1 MLSRL
6 IHHEWKET
14 WRIPVISFIV
24 ILFLTL
30 VCFICFRQMEPPAD
44 EDSINAGAFVIMMLY
59 CLIISCISM
68 VVTIYIAIRFYRNL
82 YTDEGYLMH
91 TLPVTPRQ
99 LILAKLLVA
108 ALWVFVLS
116 MLALWAICCIMLFG
130 LPAMALVDMPVVISS
145 LMEYFPQ
152 IFGMGPVAFLLFY
165 VVLSLVSAFSN
176 VLIAYAAYWIEKGF
190 NKIIPGIF
198 KSLLV
203 GLCTV
208 TVTSKEASTGI
219 STLLM
224 TPSLTRLVLSQ
235 DMVNTASGIPAYFG
249 AYMREI
255 LLISMAGSA
264 ICAVI
269 SYILTE
275 YIMRRQLNL
284 D

>member
-165 VVLSLVSAFSN
+165 VVLSLVSSFSN
-176 VLIAYAAYWIEKGF
+176 VLIAYAAVSLGQLFTKHKVMASVLCYIGF
-190 NKIIPGIF
+190 TMLIQ
-198 KSLLV
+198 
-203 GLCTV
+203 T
-208 TVTSKEASTGI
+208 I

-275 YIMRRQLNL
+275 YIMRRQLDL

>member
-6 IHHEWKET
+6 IRHEWRET
-14 WRIPVISFIV
+14 WRIPVISFLV

-44 EDSINAGAFVIMMLY
+44 ENSVNAGAFVIMMLY

-116 MLALWAICCIMLFG
+116 LLALWAICCILLFG
-130 LPAMALVDMPVVISS
+130 LPAMALVDMSVIIPA
-145 LMEYFPQ
+145 LTEYFPQ

-165 VVLSLVSAFSN
+165 VLLSLVSAFSS
-176 VLIAYAAYWIEKGF
+176 VLVAYAAISLGQLFSKHKVMASILCYIGF
-190 NKIIPGIF
+190 TMLIQ
-198 KSLLV
+198 
-203 GLCTV
+203 TV
-208 TVTSKEASTGI
+208 

-235 DMVNTASGIPAYFG
+235 DMVNTASGIPSYFG

-255 LLISMAGSA
+255 LLISMAGSV

>member
-6 IHHEWKET
+6 IRHEWKET

-44 EDSINAGAFVIMMLY
+44 ENSVNAGAFVIMMLY
-59 CLIISCISM
+59 CLIISCIST

-116 MLALWAICCIMLFG
+116 LLALWAICCILLFG
-130 LPAMALVDMPVVISS
+130 LPAMALVDMSVIIPA
-145 LMEYFPQ
+145 LTEYFPQ

-165 VVLSLVSAFSN
+165 VLLSLVSAFSS
-176 VLIAYAAYWIEKGF
+176 VLVAYAAISLGQLFSKHKVMASILCYIGF
-190 NKIIPGIF
+190 TMLIQ
-198 KSLLV
+198 
-203 GLCTV
+203 TV
-208 TVTSKEASTGI
+208 

-235 DMVNTASGIPAYFG
+235 DMVNTASGIPSYFG

-255 LLISMAGSA
+255 LLISMAGSV
-264 ICAVI
+264 ISAVI

-275 YIMRRQLNL
+275 YIKRRQLNL

>member
-6 IHHEWKET
+6 IRHEWKET

-44 EDSINAGAFVIMMLY
+44 ENSINAGAFVIMMLY

-116 MLALWAICCIMLFG
+116 MLALWAICCILLFG

-165 VVLSLVSAFSN
+165 VVLSLVSAFSS
-176 VLIAYAAYWIEKGF
+176 VLIAYAAVSLGQLFTKHKVMASVLCYIGF
-190 NKIIPGIF
+190 TMLIQ
-198 KSLLV
+198 
-203 GLCTV
+203 T
-208 TVTSKEASTGI
+208 I

-255 LLISMAGSA
+255 LLISMVGSA

>member
-6 IHHEWKET
+6 IRHEWKET
-14 WRIPVISFIV
+14 WRIPVISFLV

-30 VCFICFRQMEPPAD
+30 VSVICFRQMEPPAD
-44 EDSINAGAFVIMMLY
+44 ENSVNAGAFVIMMLY
-59 CLIISCISM
+59 RLTISCISM
-68 VVTIYIAIRFYRNL
+68 VVTIYIAVRFYRNL

-116 MLALWAICCIMLFG
+116 LLALWAICCILLFG
-130 LPAMALVDMPVVISS
+130 LPAMALVDMSVIIPA
-145 LMEYFPQ
+145 LTEYFPQ

-165 VVLSLVSAFSN
+165 VLLSLVSAFSS
-176 VLIAYAAYWIEKGF
+176 VLVAYAAISLGQLFSKHKVMASILCYIGF
-190 NKIIPGIF
+190 TMLIQ
-198 KSLLV
+198 
-203 GLCTV
+203 TV
-208 TVTSKEASTGI
+208 

-235 DMVNTASGIPAYFG
+235 DMVNTASGIPSYFG

-255 LLISMAGSA
+255 LLISMAGSV

>member
-6 IHHEWKET
+6 IRHEWRET
-14 WRIPVISFIV
+14 WRIPVISFLV

-44 EDSINAGAFVIMMLY
+44 ENSVNAGAFVIMMLY
-59 CLIISCISM
+59 CLIISCIST

-116 MLALWAICCIMLFG
+116 LLALWAICCILLFG
-130 LPAMALVDMPVVISS
+130 LPAMALVDMSVIIPE
-145 LMEYFPQ
+145 LTEYFPQ
-152 IFGMGPVAFLLFY
+152 IFGMGPVTFLLFY
-165 VVLSLVSAFSN
+165 VLLSLVSAFSS
-176 VLIAYAAYWIEKGF
+176 VLVAYAAISLGQLFSKHKVMASILCYIGF
-190 NKIIPGIF
+190 TM
-198 KSLLV
+198 LV
-203 GLCTV
+203 QTV
-208 TVTSKEASTGI
+208 

-235 DMVNTASGIPAYFG
+235 DMVNTASGIPSYFG

-255 LLISMAGSA
+255 LLISMAGSV